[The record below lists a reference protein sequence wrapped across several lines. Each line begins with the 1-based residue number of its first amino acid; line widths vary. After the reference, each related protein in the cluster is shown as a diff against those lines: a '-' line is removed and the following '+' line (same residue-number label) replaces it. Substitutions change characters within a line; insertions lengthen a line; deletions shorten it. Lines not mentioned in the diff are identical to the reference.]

1 MWIICIFTWIFWLDG
16 WRINWLIVKVMKFLN
31 RLGLYIIFIRKAF
44 SRPEKRSVYTKELMS
59 EFEKLGLNSIVL
71 VLIISFFIGAVLTLQ
86 TAYNMQNPL
95 LPRYLIG
102 YLTRETMLLEFSS
115 TIVSLILAGKIG
127 SNIASEIGSMRITE
141 QIEALETMGVNSVSY
156 LVGPKIIGSF
166 VINPVLYIFSVFIG
180 ILGGLLCGIV
190 SGVVNYEDFIYGLHF
205 SFNPYYVTYSIVK
218 SLFFAFIFTSIP
230 AFYGYY
236 VQGGAL
242 EVGKAGTKAVVD
254 SSITILVVNLVLT
267 QIML

>member
-1 MWIICIFTWIFWLDG
+1 
-16 WRINWLIVKVMKFLN
+16 MKFLYK
-31 RLGLYIIFIRKAF
+31 LGSYLIFIRKAF
-44 SRPEKRSVYTKELMS
+44 SRPEKRSVYTKEVIV

-71 VLIISFFIGAVLTLQ
+71 VVIISFFIGAVLTLQ
-86 TAYNMQNPL
+86 TAYNMQSPL

-156 LVGPKIIGSF
+156 LVGPKILASL
-166 VINPVLYIFSVFIG
+166 VINPILYIFSVFIG
-180 ILGGLLCGIV
+180 ILGGIISGLI
-190 SGVVNYEDFIYGLHF
+190 SGVVNFEDFVYGLHF

-218 SLFFAFIFTSIP
+218 TLFFAFIFTSIT

-236 VQGGAL
+236 VKGGAR

-254 SSITILVVNLVLT
+254 SSIAILTANLVLT

>member
-1 MWIICIFTWIFWLDG
+1 
-16 WRINWLIVKVMKFLN
+16 MKFLYKFGSY
-31 RLGLYIIFIRKAF
+31 LLFLKKAF
-44 SRPEKRSVYTKELMS
+44 SRPEKGSVYVRELIV
-59 EFEKLGLNSIVL
+59 EFEKLGLNSIAL
-71 VLIISFFIGAVLTLQ
+71 VVIISFFIGAVLTLQ
-86 TAYNMQNPL
+86 TAYNMASPL

-102 YLTRETMLLEFSS
+102 YLTRETLLLEFSS

-156 LVGPKIIGSF
+156 LVGPKIVASF
-166 VINPVLYIFSVFIG
+166 FINPILYIFSVFIG
-180 ILGGLLCGIV
+180 ILGGLISGII
-190 SGVVNYEDFIYGLHF
+190 SGVVNFEDFIYGLHF
-205 SFNPYYVTYSIVK
+205 AFNPYYVTYSIIK

-242 EVGKAGTKAVVD
+242 EVGKAGTKAVVH
-254 SSITILVVNLVLT
+254 SSIAILTANLILT

>member
-1 MWIICIFTWIFWLDG
+1 
-16 WRINWLIVKVMKFLN
+16 MKFLYK
-31 RLGLYIIFIRKAF
+31 LGSYLIFIRKAF
-44 SRPEKRSVYTKELMS
+44 SRPEKRSVYTKEVIV

-71 VLIISFFIGAVLTLQ
+71 VVIISFFIGAVLTLQ
-86 TAYNMQNPL
+86 TAYNMQSPL

-156 LVGPKIIGSF
+156 LVGPKILASL
-166 VINPVLYIFSVFIG
+166 VINPILYIFSVFIG
-180 ILGGLLCGIV
+180 ILGGIISGLI
-190 SGVVNYEDFIYGLHF
+190 SGVVNFEDFVYGLHF

-218 SLFFAFIFTSIP
+218 TLFFAFIFTSIP
-230 AFYGYY
+230 AFYRYY
-236 VQGGAL
+236 VQGGAR

-254 SSITILVVNLVLT
+254 SSIAILTANLVLT

>member
-1 MWIICIFTWIFWLDG
+1 
-16 WRINWLIVKVMKFLN
+16 MKFLYK
-31 RLGLYIIFIRKAF
+31 LGSYLIFIRKAF
-44 SRPEKRSVYTKELMS
+44 SRPEKRSVYTKEVIV

-71 VLIISFFIGAVLTLQ
+71 VVIISFFIGAVLTLQ
-86 TAYNMQNPL
+86 TAYNMQSPL

-156 LVGPKIIGSF
+156 LVGPKILASL
-166 VINPVLYIFSVFIG
+166 VINPILYIFSVFIG
-180 ILGGLLCGIV
+180 ILGGIISGLI
-190 SGVVNYEDFIYGLHF
+190 SGVVNFEDFVYGLHF

-218 SLFFAFIFTSIP
+218 TLFFAFIFTSIP

-236 VQGGAL
+236 VKGGAR

-254 SSITILVVNLVLT
+254 SSIAILTANLVLT

>member
-1 MWIICIFTWIFWLDG
+1 
-16 WRINWLIVKVMKFLN
+16 MKFLN
-31 RLGLYIIFIRKAF
+31 KLGLYILFIKRAF
-44 SRPEKRSVYTKELMS
+44 GRPEKKSVYMRELMS
-59 EFEKLGLNSIVL
+59 EFEKLGLNSIML

-86 TAYNMQNPL
+86 TAYNMQSPL

-102 YLTRETMLLEFSS
+102 YLTRETLLLEFSS

-141 QIEALETMGVNSVSY
+141 QIEALETMGVNSVAY
-156 LVGPKIIGSF
+156 LVGPKIVASF
-166 VINPVLYIFSVFIG
+166 FINPVLYIFSVFIG
-180 ILGGLLCGIV
+180 ILGGLLSGLI
-190 SGVVNYEDFIYGLHF
+190 SGVVNFEDFIYGLHF
-205 SFNPYYVTYSIVK
+205 TFNPYYVTYSIVK
-218 SLFFAFIFTSIP
+218 CLFFAFIYTSVP

-254 SSITILVVNLVLT
+254 SSITILTVNLILT

>member
-1 MWIICIFTWIFWLDG
+1 M
-16 WRINWLIVKVMKFLN
+16 KV
-31 RLGLYIIFIRKAF
+31 Y
-44 SRPEKRSVYTKELMS
+44 SKEMIL
-59 EFEKLGLNSIVL
+59 EFEKLGLNSIML
-71 VLIISFFIGAVLTLQ
+71 VVIISFFIGAVLTLQ
-86 TAYNMQNPL
+86 TAYNMQSPL

-141 QIEALETMGVNSVSY
+141 QIEALEVMGVNSVAY
-156 LVGPKIIGSF
+156 LVGPKILAAL
-166 VINPVLYIFSVFIG
+166 VINPVLYVFSVFIG
-180 ILGGLLCGIV
+180 IIGGLLSGV
-190 SGVVNYEDFIYGLHF
+190 LSGVVNFEDFIYGLHF
-205 SFNPYYVTYSIVK
+205 AFNPYYVTYSIIK

-230 AFYGYY
+230 AFYGYN

-254 SSITILVVNLVLT
+254 SSIAILIANLILT

>member
-1 MWIICIFTWIFWLDG
+1 
-16 WRINWLIVKVMKFLN
+16 MKFLN
-31 RLGLYIIFIRKAF
+31 TLGAYLLFVKKIF
-44 SRPEKRSVYTKELMS
+44 SRPGKRSVYLRGVVIEL
-59 EFEKLGLNSIVL
+59 EKLGLNSIVL
-71 VLIISFFIGAVLTLQ
+71 VMIISFFIGAVLTLQ
-86 TAYNMQNPL
+86 TAYNMSSPL

-141 QIEALETMGVNSVSY
+141 QIEALEAMGINSVSY
-156 LVGPKIIGSF
+156 LVGPKIIASLM
-166 VINPVLYIFSVFIG
+166 INPVLYIFSVFIG
-180 ILGGLLCGIV
+180 IIGGLFSGML
-190 SGVVNYEDFIYGLHF
+190 SGVVNFEDFIFGLHF

-218 SLFFAFIFTSIP
+218 TLFFAFIFTSIP
-230 AFYGYY
+230 AFYGYN

-242 EVGKAGTKAVVD
+242 EVGKAGTRSVVD
-254 SSITILVVNLVLT
+254 SSIAILIANLILT